1 VVAAAEAFGTFGAVA
16 STHGLAT
23 ATAMS
28 VLERGGNAFDAAIAG
43 AFVLVVAEPDQNGL
57 GGEVPILVRPFEG
70 RVRVICGQGPAPA
83 AATRDAFARLGLDLI
98 PGSGVLPACVPG
110 SFDAWMLLARDFGT
124 WSVHDLLEYA
134 IGYAQRGV
142 PVSSGLAKR
151 IAGVAEHLREKWPT
165 SAEVYL
171 AGGVPRAGQLLRNPA
186 LAAMLVRI
194 VGEAE
199 AEGPDR
205 TAQIETARRTWREGF
220 VADAAS
226 RWLRGRAISDLE
238 GRSDIALIAPDDWAG
253 YSATLEEPTA
263 LRTGDFTVHKAGPWS
278 QGPVL
283 LQSLALLAQ
292 AGIAHATPETA
303 PYLHT
308 VLEAMKLA
316 YADREAWYG
325 DPAFVDVPLDDL
337 LGPGYARERS
347 TLIGDVASADLRPGS
362 PGGRVPRLSSRIA
375 SASDGSVASAARRAM
390 GVVPAGGDT
399 AHIDVVDRDRN
410 VVSATPSG
418 GWLQS
423 SPVIPGLG
431 FPLGTRAQ
439 MFWLDADLPNSL
451 APGKRPRTTLTATIA
466 VTDDGTVIGCGSP
479 GGDGQDQWTL
489 QLVLRHL
496 VHGTSLREAVDRPTF
511 NSLDMPL
518 SFWPRARRPN
528 VVQME
533 ADWDADVVAELRR
546 RGHEVELVPAQ
557 SLGWPCAV
565 RATSAGVF
573 SAAASAR
580 GGRNSTA
587 VVR

>member
-1 VVAAAEAFGTFGAVA
+1 MVAPLEMFGSFGAVA
-16 STHGLAT
+16 STHWLAT

-28 VLERGGNAFDAAIAG
+28 VLERSGNAYDAAVAG

-57 GGEVPILVRPFEG
+57 GGEVPILVRPADG

-83 AATRDAFARLGLDLI
+83 AATREAFARLGLDLI

-124 WSVHDLLEYA
+124 WTVGDLLAYA
-134 IGYAQRGV
+134 IGYAHRGV
-142 PVSSGLAKR
+142 PVSAGLAKR
-151 IAGVAEHLREKWPT
+151 VAGVADQLRERWPT

-171 AGGVPRAGQLLRNPA
+171 ANGLPHAGQLLRNLA
-186 LAAMLVRI
+186 LAALLERI
-194 VGEAE
+194 VREAE
-199 AEGPDR
+199 AASSDR
-205 TAQIETARRTWREGF
+205 TAQIEAARRAWREGF
-220 VADAAS
+220 VAEAAFG
-226 RWLRGRAISDLE
+226 WLEGRAISDLE
-238 GRSDIALIAPDDWAG
+238 GRSDSAFIARLDWAR
-253 YSATLEEPTA
+253 YSATVEEPTQ
-263 LRTGDFTVHKAGPWS
+263 LRTGGFTVYKAGPWS

-283 LQSLALLAQ
+283 LQSLALLAE
-292 AGIAHATPETA
+292 AGIPGATPETA
-303 PYLHT
+303 SYLNT

-325 DPAFVDVPLDDL
+325 DPAFASVPLDDL
-337 LGPGYARERS
+337 LAPSYARERS
-347 TLIGDVASADLRPGS
+347 ALIGEEASPDLRPGS
-362 PGGRVPRLSSRIA
+362 PGGRAPRLPSRFAASSDA
-375 SASDGSVASAARRAM
+375 TVAAAARRAM
-390 GVVPAGGDT
+390 RVLSAGGDT

-410 VVSATPSG
+410 VLSATPSG

-451 APGKRPRTTLTATIA
+451 EPGKRPRTTLTATIA
-466 VTDDGTVIGCGSP
+466 VTEDGTVMGCGSP

-489 QLVLRHL
+489 QLLLRHL
-496 VHGTSLREAVDRPTF
+496 VHGVALQEAAERPTF
-511 NSLDMPL
+511 NSLHMPL

-533 ADWDADVVAELRR
+533 ADWDPDVIAELRR
-546 RGHEVELVPAQ
+546 RGHEVEIVPARTQ
-557 SLGWPCAV
+557 GWPCAV
-565 RATSAGVF
+565 RVTSAGVY

-580 GGRNSTA
+580 GRSCA
-587 VVR
+587 ASVR

>member
-1 VVAAAEAFGTFGAVA
+1 MVAAAETFGTFGAVA
-16 STHGLAT
+16 STNWLAT

-28 VLERGGNAFDAAIAG
+28 VLERGGNAFDAAVAG

-57 GGEVPILVRPFEG
+57 GGEVPILVRPRDG

-83 AATRDAFARLGLDLI
+83 AATLDAFAGLGLDLI

-110 SFDAWMLLARDFGT
+110 SFDAWMLLARDHGT
-124 WSVHDLLEYA
+124 WTVREMLAYA

-151 IAGVAEHLREKWPT
+151 VAGVAEPLREKWPT

-171 AGGVPRAGQLLRNPA
+171 AGGQLREGQLLRNTA
-186 LAAMLVRI
+186 LAALLERI
-194 VGEAE
+194 VREAE
-199 AEGPDR
+199 AAGSDR
-205 TAQIETARRTWREGF
+205 NAQIEAARRAWREGF
-220 VADAAS
+220 VADTAFN
-226 RWLRGRAISDLE
+226 WLRGRAISDLE
-238 GRSDIALIAPDDWAG
+238 GRSDTALLCPEDWAG
-253 YSATLEEPTA
+253 YSATVEDPTA
-263 LRTGDFTVHKAGPWS
+263 LRMGDFMVYKAGPWS

-283 LQSLALLAQ
+283 LEMLAVLEQ
-292 AGIAHATPETA
+292 ADIASATPETA
-303 PYLHT
+303 AYTHT
-308 VLEAMKLA
+308 VIEALKLA

-325 DPAFVDVPLDDL
+325 DPLYVDVPLDDL
-337 LGPGYARERS
+337 FAPAYARQRR
-347 TLIGDVASADLRPGS
+347 TLIGDEASPDLRPGS
-362 PGGRVPRLSSRIA
+362 PGGRVPRLPSRLA
-375 SASDGSVASAARRAM
+375 SASDASVVSAARRAM

-399 AHIDVVDRDRN
+399 AHIDVVDRDHN

-439 MFWLDADLPNSL
+439 TFWLDADLPNSL

-466 VTDDGTVIGCGSP
+466 VTDDGAVIGCGSP

-511 NSLDMPL
+511 NSLHMPL
-518 SFWPRARRPN
+518 SFWPRLRRPN

-533 ADWDADVVAELRR
+533 ADWDADVIAGLRR
-546 RGHEVELVPAQ
+546 RGHEIELVPAQ
-557 SLGWPCAV
+557 SQGWPCAV
-565 RATSAGVF
+565 RTTSAGVF
-573 SAAASAR
+573 SAAASGRTGR
-580 GGRNSTA
+580 GSSA
-587 VVR
+587 VR

>member
-1 VVAAAEAFGTFGAVA
+1 VVAAAETSGTLGAVA
-16 STHGLAT
+16 STNWLAT
-23 ATAMS
+23 AAAMS
-28 VLERGGNAFDAAIAG
+28 VLARGGNAFDAAVAG

-57 GGEVPILVRPFEG
+57 GGEVPILVRARNE

-83 AATRDAFARLGLDLI
+83 AATREAFARLGLDLI

-124 WSVHDLLEYA
+124 WTVRDLLAYA
-134 IGYAQRGV
+134 IGYARSGV
-142 PVSSGLAKR
+142 PVSSGLANR
-151 IAGVAEHLREKWPT
+151 VAGVAEQLREEWPT
-165 SAEVYL
+165 SAELYL
-171 AGGVPRAGQLLRNPA
+171 AGGLPRAGQLLRNPA
-186 LAAMLVRI
+186 LAAMLERI
-194 VGEAE
+194 VREAE
-199 AEGPDR
+199 AAGSER
-205 TAQIETARRTWREGF
+205 TVQLEAARRAWREGF
-220 VADAAS
+220 VADAVFG
-226 RWLRGRAISDLE
+226 WLRGRAITDLE
-238 GRSDIALIAPDDWAG
+238 GRSDTALIAPDDWAG
-253 YSATLEEPTA
+253 YHATIEDA
-263 LRTGDFTVHKAGPWS
+263 IAHRTGNFTVFKPGPWS

-283 LQSLALLAQ
+283 LEMLAVLEQ
-292 AGIAHATPETA
+292 ADIATATPETA
-303 PYLHT
+303 PYTHT
-308 VLEAMKLA
+308 VIEALKLA

-337 LGPGYARERS
+337 LAPAYAQERRA
-347 TLIGDVASADLRPGS
+347 LIGHDASVELRPGS
-362 PGGRVPRLSSRIA
+362 PGGRVPRLPSRIG
-375 SASDGSVASAARRAM
+375 SASSASVASAARRAM

-399 AHIDVVDRDRN
+399 AHIDVVDRERN

-423 SPVIPGLG
+423 SPVIPALG

-466 VTDDGTVIGCGSP
+466 VTDDGTVVGCGSP
-479 GGDGQDQWTL
+479 GGDAQDQWTL

-496 VHGTSLREAVDRPTF
+496 VHGTSLRGAVDRPTF

-533 ADWDADVVAELRR
+533 ADWDADIVAELRR
-546 RGHEVELVPAQ
+546 RGHEVELVPPQ
-557 SLGWPCAV
+557 SQGWPCAV
-565 RATSAGVF
+565 RATSGGVF

-580 GGRNSTA
+580 GRNSAAA
-587 VVR
+587 VR